1 MANRWGILA
10 ALSFARVGMG
20 FQFQTVAATAP
31 LLSDRLGFDKAQIG
45 WLIGLYLLPGV
56 LVALPGGMLGARFG
70 DKRMALIG
78 LAMMIL
84 GGIGFAASESIG
96 GASVARAVMGV
107 GAVLMNVLLFKMT
120 TEEGEVYLID
130 EIAGLQSLSD
140 RNGNTLLVSSNGVV
154 WTNSVIGGPA
164 IGITFE

>member
-1 MANRWGILA
+1 CATLNRQGLSPASFGRLRLGYTCCTRPFTSNSEPRMANRWGILA

-31 LLSDRLGFDKAQIG
+31 LLSDRLGFDRAQIG

-78 LAMMIL
+78 L
-84 GGIGFAASESIG
+84 
-96 GASVARAVMGV
+96 
-107 GAVLMNVLLFKMT
+107 
-120 TEEGEVYLID
+120 
-130 EIAGLQSLSD
+130 
-140 RNGNTLLVSSNGVV
+140 
-154 WTNSVIGGPA
+154 
-164 IGITFE
+164 